1 MDTELRN
8 SGASTNVMGSGI
20 RNVFSPTGKSYYVLE
35 HRASSRFHQA
45 GEQQKIIV
53 DNVVIGRDSSCQV
66 RYDDDFKTVSR
77 KHASIVRDGDRW
89 KLVQLSATNSTFVN
103 GVKVVSEQLL
113 NNGDEIQ
120 ISANGPKLVF
130 TIPGNASQPGGNM
143 GDLGLTARLQL
154 YSQQALKPYRRA
166 LIAGGIALLLA
177 IGGLVWAIKGNFD
190 NSQKI
195 DEVVDKVDQQ
205 IKRHEQMM
213 DSMAREIA
221 KVDTTLSK
229 AITTLGETSRIAQSA
244 MSTAVAAQQAAGP
257 APGKFEELSKHVYYI
272 QVVIEL
278 GGQQM
283 SVCSGTAFM
292 LKGGKLVTARHCVDL
307 GYATLSQ
314 LQNNSYQATLNTLVN
329 YYKDQVKVTVYGLSG
344 AGKPIQFPV
353 DLNNPNWVMGNT
365 AKQEGYVTIQDDN
378 GERQDYPVKYN
389 VNSTGDDD
397 WAYIQTSERDGLEY
411 DANIASKLP
420 VSTPVQMLGFPLN
433 MGTERI
439 EISGAVN
446 PIYNTGRVTYT
457 GVYDANGCIMLDN
470 DDVNGGNSGGPAF
483 ALNSSGRTVV
493 IGIVSGLDAQGAYIG
508 TASPGS
514 DYKVRIVPISAVK

>member
-103 GVKVVSEQLL
+103 GVKVVSEQFL

-177 IGGLVWAIKGNFD
+177 IGGLVW
-190 NSQKI
+190 
-195 DEVVDKVDQQ
+195 VMLKVDDMEDRINQMAHNIDQ
-205 IKRHEQMM
+205 GMKRQMEVI
-213 DSMAREIA
+213 DSVENELRN
-221 KVDTTLSK
+221 VDAQLADSIRGAYSAANR
-229 AITTLGETSRIAQSA
+229 AISLAHSAQ
-244 MSTAVAAQQAAGP
+244 MAAGP
-257 APGKFEELSKHVYYI
+257 APGVFEQLSKHVYFI
-272 QVVIEL
+272 QVVLEL
-278 GGQQM
+278 EGQQI

-307 GYATLSQ
+307 GYATLSEI
-314 LQNNSYQATLNTLVN
+314 QNSGATATLNTLVN
-329 YYKDQVKVTVYGLSG
+329 YYKEQVKVTIFGVSG
-344 AGKPIQFPV
+344 SGHTIQIPV
-353 DLNNPNWVMGNT
+353 NLKNPNWRMGNT
-365 AKQEGYVTIQDDN
+365 EQAEGRIEIEDEN
-378 GERQDYPVKYN
+378 GESQEYPVLYN
-389 VNSTGDDD
+389 VNLPGDDD
-397 WAYIQTSERDGLEY
+397 WAYIQTSEKDGL
-411 DANIASKLP
+411 DFDPTLSTNLK
-420 VSTPVQMLGFPLN
+420 VGTPVQMLGFPLG
-433 MGTERI
+433 MGTEPI
-439 EISGAVN
+439 EVTGAVN
-446 PIYNTGRVTYT
+446 PVYSTGKVGYT
-457 GVYDANGCIMLDN
+457 GLYSANGCILLDN
-470 DDVNGGNSGGPAF
+470 AEVNSGNSGGPAF
-483 ALNSSGRTVV
+483 ALNNNGKVVV
-493 IGIVSGLDAQGAYIG
+493 IGIVSGMDAQGLYIG
-508 TASPGS
+508 TASYRS
-514 DYKVRIVPISAVK
+514 NYQVRIVPISALK